1 MFWQLE
7 TNILKGL
14 NLRLLLRSSK
24 LLDLLPQM
32 VSLNIFSAAFVASLA
47 SAVFAAPSAL
57 ERRAAPDNTVW
68 VTSVADHC
76 LILPRHKMSVGD
88 SESPGNMRSFCTKPY
103 SSKQGQLA
111 SDFWT
116 KAHFKK
122 TDKYVQITGCINPK
136 VQSTLLSNDE
146 GGQYDSNGGE
156 GGRGNPAGSVCL
168 GYSSYV
174 ELVEP
179 CLLYTSPSPRD

>member
-1 MFWQLE
+1 
-7 TNILKGL
+7 
-14 NLRLLLRSSK
+14 
-24 LLDLLPQM
+24 M

-47 SAVFAAPSAL
+47 SVVFAAPSAL

-179 CLLYTSPSPRD
+179 AGNRACIRCCYDPSDCDVSQDEAGCETVIPGKYDC